1 MSFMPNA
8 GELKVYCDGVAARR
22 DRIQRLG
29 ALPAPDFNRP
39 RLPPPPPRRAIWRPF
54 SCRPVQT
61 RDMPRCRVVE
71 NRRPIRSQSELLDAI
86 RARRDELNIS
96 HETIDNI
103 AGFQAGYTSK
113 LLCTPPMKNPGPMSL
128 GALLG
133 ALGMALMPV
142 PDPEMIAK
150 VEDRWEPRKRPQKL
164 PVLAVGLSM
173 QNEVPAHVAGDT
185 RIDRKRME
193 REGTYE
199 NVGQAWRIEGRHQ
212 RAENV
217 APGQ

>member
-1 MSFMPNA
+1 VTN
-8 GELKVYCDGVAARR
+8 
-22 DRIQRLG
+22 
-29 ALPAPDFNRP
+29 
-39 RLPPPPPRRAIWRPF
+39 
-54 SCRPVQT
+54 
-61 RDMPRCRVVE
+61 
-71 NRRPIRSQSELLDAI
+71 PIRSQAELLDAI

-173 QNEVPAHVAGDT
+173 QNEVPAMVLATPELILKTQQREHMKMLGRLGGLKGGSKGGKRRARAMKKRARQAAASHAARMRWAKRASVLAG
-185 RIDRKRME
+185 
-193 REGTYE
+193 
-199 NVGQAWRIEGRHQ
+199 
-212 RAENV
+212 
-217 APGQ
+217 